1 VASIGG
7 SLLNTVTLTDH
18 DAWMLPGRA
27 EKINVFSEWNS
38 DNRMKAIENNRAVP
52 TASRLSLSPRLFTVS
67 LAALSLLLLLLS
79 FPTEQ
84 QSIETKSIYDAFT
97 DYFCMK
103 TSNISD
109 HHTFKKFLNKQISF
123 CYPDGHTTN
132 QSDKSES
139 SMHLHSNESNN
150 SQGISPVERGTPTH
164 CSGLVTLEGINGTI
178 ETGSGT
184 PPSPNDCRWIII
196 SPNVSQIKLTFSQ
209 FDVPGIFGRVWIFVG
224 DKDVARWKYDD
235 VIETGRAFTSFN
247 GEFDSRPI
255 DCPSNIV
262 LIVFQTEDSDSARSG
277 FHMSWEGL
285 K

>member
-1 VASIGG
+1 MMHSRIIFAWKLQILAIIIHLKNFST
-7 SLLNTVTLTDH
+7 SKFHSVTH
-18 DAWMLPGRA
+18 
-27 EKINVFSEWNS
+27 
-38 DNRMKAIENNRAVP
+38 
-52 TASRLSLSPRLFTVS
+52 
-67 LAALSLLLLLLS
+67 
-79 FPTEQ
+79 
-84 QSIETKSIYDAFT
+84 
-97 DYFCMK
+97 
-103 TSNISD
+103 
-109 HHTFKKFLNKQISF
+109 
-123 CYPDGHTTN
+123 HTTN

-178 ETGSGT
+178 DTGSGT

-262 LIVFQTEDSDSARSG
+262 LIIFQTEDSDSTRSG

-285 K
+285 KWTADGKQFNIPFT